1 MHRILTSIVLV
12 MMMMGCDS
20 ENASDAEKPAEAEK
34 SPEAP
39 KPSEAEIPPQAA
51 KTLDVEKVFE
61 EGAAAFNRA
70 DYPTALYLW
79 RPLAERGLA
88 PAQINLG
95 NIYLH
100 GNGVVPNDAEAAKW
114 FALAAEQ
121 GDVKAQNNLGVMY
134 ANGKGVPQD
143 IVQAYKWF
151 SIGASK
157 SAASDQPKDRIEA
170 AQNRDLAA
178 SQMTPEQIADGQK
191 LAGEW
196 KPK

>member
-1 MHRILTSIVLV
+1 M
-12 MMMMGCDS
+12 
-20 ENASDAEKPAEAEK
+20 
-34 SPEAP
+34 
-39 KPSEAEIPPQAA
+39 
-51 KTLDVEKVFE
+51 FE

-70 DYPTALYLW
+70 DYPTALCLW
-79 RPLAERGLA
+79 RPLAEQGLA
-88 PAQINLG
+88 PAQVNLG

-134 ANGKGVPQD
+134 ANGKGVPQSFT
-143 IVQAYKWF
+143 QAYVWF

-157 SAASDQPKDRIEA
+157 AGNTTDAAK
-170 AQNRDLAA
+170 NRDLAA
-178 SQMTPEQIADGQK
+178 AQMSPEQIAEGQK
-191 LAGEW
+191 LVQAW

>member
-1 MHRILTSIVLV
+1 
-12 MMMMGCDS
+12 
-20 ENASDAEKPAEAEK
+20 
-34 SPEAP
+34 
-39 KPSEAEIPPQAA
+39 
-51 KTLDVEKVFE
+51 
-61 EGAAAFNRA
+61 
-70 DYPTALYLW
+70 
-79 RPLAERGLA
+79 
-88 PAQINLG
+88 
-95 NIYLH
+95 
-100 GNGVVPNDAEAAKW
+100 
-114 FALAAEQ
+114 
-121 GDVKAQNNLGVMY
+121 MY

-170 AQNRDLAA
+170 AKNRDLAA

>member
-1 MHRILTSIVLV
+1 MYNRGQGVPQ
-12 MMMMGCDS
+12 DY
-20 ENASDAEKPAEAEK
+20 
-34 SPEAP
+34 
-39 KPSEAEIPPQAA
+39 SEA
-51 KTLDVEKVFE
+51 V
-61 EGAAAFNRA
+61 
-70 DYPTALYLW
+70 
-79 RPLAERGLA
+79 
-88 PAQINLG
+88 
-95 NIYLH
+95 
-100 GNGVVPNDAEAAKW
+100 KW
-114 FALAAEQ
+114 YRLAAEQ

-170 AQNRDLAA
+170 AKNRDLAA

>member
-1 MHRILTSIVLV
+1 MRRILLALVLATTLMTS
-12 MMMMGCDS
+12 
-20 ENASDAEKPAEAEK
+20 
-34 SPEAP
+34 
-39 KPSEAEIPPQAA
+39 
-51 KTLDVEKVFE
+51 
-61 EGAAAFNRA
+61 AAAEPFDDAVDAYTRGEYA
-70 DYPTALYLW
+70 AAVRLY
-79 RPLAERGLA
+79 RPLAEQGNA
-88 PAQINLG
+88 EAQWRLG
-95 NIYLH
+95 FMYEQ
-100 GNGVVPNDAEAAKW
+100 GKGVPQDYSEAAKW
-114 FALAAEQ
+114 YRLAAEQGNAPAQLGLGTLYYNGRGVPQDDAEAVKWYRLAAEQ
-121 GDVKAQNNLGVMY
+121 GDAEAHNNLGVMY